1 MTDAPNYTVDLDA
14 GLREGLVEG
23 VCRGVPDVDAIYLF
37 GSAASGHTRADS
49 DVDVA
54 LLLPP
59 GRALSPGRFLALMTE
74 LESLAHRTVDLSVLD
89 TQAQL
94 VHAKE
99 VVATGVCLFAKSPER
114 VRAFEMQ
121 VLSEYA
127 RFREDRA
134 PVEAAYTIDVDG

>member
-1 MTDAPNYTVDLDA
+1 VTNVPEFTADRDAE
-14 GLREGLVEG
+14 LRKGLVEAI
-23 VCRGVPDVDAIYLF
+23 RRDVPDAEAIYLF
-37 GSAASGHTRADS
+37 GSVARGHTHADS

-59 GRALSPGRFLALMTE
+59 GRTLPPGRFLALMTE
-74 LESLAHRTVDLSVLD
+74 LEGLAHRTVDLSVLD

-94 VHAKE
+94 VHANQ
-99 VVATGVCLFAKSPER
+99 VVTTGVCLFAKRPER

-134 PVEAAYTIDVDG
+134 PVEAAYTLDADG

>member
-1 MTDAPNYTVDLDA
+1 MTGVPEFTADRDAE
-14 GLREGLVEG
+14 LRKGLVEA
-23 VCRGVPDVDAIYLF
+23 VRRGVPDVDAIYLF
-37 GSAASGHTRADS
+37 GSMARGHVRPDS

-59 GRALSPGRFLALMTE
+59 GRTLLPSRFLATMTE
-74 LESLAHRTVDLSVLD
+74 LESVTHRTVDLSVLD
-89 TQAQL
+89 TQTQL

-99 VVATGVCLFAKSPER
+99 VITTGVCLFARSQER

-121 VLSEYA
+121 VLSEYV

-134 PVEAAYTIDVDG
+134 PVEAAYAIDVNG